1 MFVNL
6 KLLNL
11 LLIIHNFI
19 TFNLEKII
27 KILDYQVPD
36 SGEYLVLEGKSR
48 GNKNSKII
56 HVLHLGKHNNIKIG
70 RGNGGKQSSSLKT
83 LLV

>member
-1 MFVNL
+1 M
-6 KLLNL
+6 
-11 LLIIHNFI
+11 
-19 TFNLEKII
+19 
-27 KILDYQVPD
+27 PD

-83 LLV
+83 LLVYNP